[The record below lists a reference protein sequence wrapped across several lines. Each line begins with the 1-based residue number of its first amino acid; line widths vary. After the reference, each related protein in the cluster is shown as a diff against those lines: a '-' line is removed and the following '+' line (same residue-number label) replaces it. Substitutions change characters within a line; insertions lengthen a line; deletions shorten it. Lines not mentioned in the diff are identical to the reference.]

1 MLFDGLRGREG
12 SLKVVWRIQSSDSG
26 YSSDDGDDDVGGP
39 AVIAVNDGDD
49 AGDEY
54 F

>member
-1 MLFDGLRGREG
+1 MAYGVGQFEN
-12 SLKVVWRIQSSDSG
+12 SLALAHRSQSSDSG
-26 YSSDDGDDDVGGP
+26 YGSDDGDDDVGGP

-49 AGDEY
+49 ADDAY